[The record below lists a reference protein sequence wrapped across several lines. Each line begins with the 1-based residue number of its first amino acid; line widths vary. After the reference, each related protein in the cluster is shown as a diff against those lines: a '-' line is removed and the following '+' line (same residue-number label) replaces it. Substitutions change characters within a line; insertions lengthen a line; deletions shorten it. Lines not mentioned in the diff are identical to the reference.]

1 MDAVGEGGEEL
12 LGGGGWGGRGGD
24 RGRRRGAAHRPWPVA
39 TLRAVVV
46 FPVWYLRYSLQ
57 KKKGTTKANFCEPL
71 FHNNNERTRST
82 NSVHIDT

>member
-46 FPVWYLRYSLQ
+46 FPVWYLRYSLR
-57 KKKGTTKANFCEPL
+57 KKKRNMSPSRHTCGVHCVCVLCVCEC
-71 FHNNNERTRST
+71 
-82 NSVHIDT
+82 V